1 MVPACGDAAA
11 GPRLSAADV
20 WARPSGYEANSQWH
34 RWVLSIRS
42 IHSNR
47 LIPNFTVTVMCS
59 LKQKNKSRDRK
70 PEDNE
75 EPGKQC
81 APARH
86 QVGFAFPLDEA
97 VAHATHPA
105 FQPKDSGIQ
114 LLGLR
119 RFHLSDTF

>member
-1 MVPACGDAAA
+1 MVPASGNATGGPWFAATNA
-11 GPRLSAADV
+11 
-20 WARPSGYEANSQWH
+20 WARPSGCDANSQWH
-34 RWVLSIRS
+34 RWVLAIRS

-47 LIPNFTVTVMCS
+47 SIPNSTVTAMCC
-59 LKQKNKSRDRK
+59 LKQKQERRDGK
-70 PEDNE
+70 PKINE

-86 QVGFAFPLDEA
+86 QVGSAFPLGEA